1 VFNVPGAIG
10 YLRAS
15 DVDAS
20 IKVIRVGELL
30 PDDRGYNLHIE
41 LQPFR

>member
-15 DVDAS
+15 DVDS
-20 IKVIRVGELL
+20 TVKVIRVNGHR
-30 PDDRGYNLHIE
+30 PDEADYPLRIE
-41 LQPFR
+41 VRASK